1 MIRIYFILLLSIFI
15 LMHLSFT
22 KRLLLLFDIN
32 VGIQHDLSDQNLA
45 SKHDLSVHDLSQHD
59 LSQHDLSQHS
69 LGQNDL
75 SVHDLSQHD
84 LSVHEAKGMRRSY
97 RQPAPA
103 PRNINLTSRR

>member
-1 MIRIYFILLLSIFI
+1 MIHIYFILLLSVFF
-15 LMHLSFT
+15 LTHLSLAN
-22 KRLLLLFDIN
+22 RPNLLFNIDT
-32 VGIQHDLSDQNLA
+32 GIQHDLSDQNLA